1 MNQAQLPDHLSYS
14 SIACYLQCPL
24 KWRFHYI
31 DQIPEEFV
39 ATSLVFGHAIHESV
53 AAFLNSS
60 LSGENLTPDE
70 MLMVYLNAWRESN
83 GVEIRCSNGDT
94 EEKLLKKA
102 QDLLTLWHGAQ
113 DGMTEVL
120 GVEEEFSLDM
130 EELTDYPS
138 LDIPPLI
145 GYIDHIVKQP
155 DGSITLIDLKT
166 AARKPSQFQTDQ
178 NLQLTAYSL
187 GAAALGFNPDE
198 LTLRLDYL
206 LKGAQ
211 PDLVSFETTRTEE
224 ERQRFVKMV
233 TRVWKGITNSV
244 FFPKTDWYCRSS
256 CGYQS
261 QCAEW

>member
-31 DQIPEEFV
+31 DQLPEEFV
-39 ATSLVFGHAIHESV
+39 STSLVFGHAIHESV
-53 AAFLNSS
+53 AAFLNAS
-60 LSGENLTPDE
+60 LSGDSLSPDE

-83 GVEIRCSNGDT
+83 GVEIRCSNGDS

-102 QDLLTLWHGAQ
+102 QDLLTLWHGRQ

-120 GVEEEFSLDM
+120 GVEEGFSVDM
-130 EELTDYPS
+130 AELADYPS
-138 LDIPPLI
+138 LDVPPLI
-145 GYIDHIVKQP
+145 GYVDHIIKQP
-155 DGSITLIDLKT
+155 DGSIALIDLKT
-166 AARKPSQFQTDQ
+166 AARKPSQAQADQ

-187 GAAALGFNPDE
+187 GAEALGFNPDE

-206 LKGAQ
+206 LKGTQ
-211 PDLVSFETTRTEE
+211 PDLVSFETSRSEYD
-224 ERQRFVKMV
+224 RQRFVKLV

-244 FFPKTDWYCRSS
+244 FYPKQDWYCRSS